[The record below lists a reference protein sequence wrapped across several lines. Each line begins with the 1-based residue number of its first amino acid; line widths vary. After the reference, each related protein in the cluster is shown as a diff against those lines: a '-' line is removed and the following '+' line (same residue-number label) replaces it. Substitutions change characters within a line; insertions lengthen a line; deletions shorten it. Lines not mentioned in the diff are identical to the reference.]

1 MQEVAILAQI
11 AMDCERLLARC
22 FESYYAL
29 SESSASGILEGGQAS
44 SEIPAP
50 ALRPA
55 VQLCSKILT
64 TPTNSSPKSLVQEEA
79 LLCQLT
85 PHRPSAMLVGPN
97 WSCTYIAASNGP
109 ERARLNIQ

>member
-29 SESSASGILEGGQAS
+29 SESSASGILEGGQGS

-50 ALRPA
+50 ALKPA
-55 VQLCSKILT
+55 VQICSKIFT
-64 TPTNSSPKSLVQEEA
+64 TLKMLHVFILHDLVQ
-79 LLCQLT
+79 
-85 PHRPSAMLVGPN
+85 GG
-97 WSCTYIAASNGP
+97 AS
-109 ERARLNIQ
+109 L